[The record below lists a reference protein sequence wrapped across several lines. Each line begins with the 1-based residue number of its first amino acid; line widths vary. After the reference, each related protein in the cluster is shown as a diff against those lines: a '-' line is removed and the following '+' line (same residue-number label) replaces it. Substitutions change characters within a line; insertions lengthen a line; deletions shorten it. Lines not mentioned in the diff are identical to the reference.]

1 MGIPSY
7 FSHIIRNYPN
17 IVYSFLHFTPL
28 CVQNT
33 QSGHLS
39 SFIPAHEVGVL
50 NEERCKNKQHFQHL
64 FMDCNSIIYDVVNTL
79 IKEKEIINEILETK
93 IIDNVIQK
101 IETYIQMVHPTQTIF
116 IAFDGVAP
124 FAKMKQQRTRRYK
137 SYFLKTLQ
145 IIEKPEQN
153 WDTSNITPG
162 TPFMKKLSS
171 QIHFYFNSTII
182 KQKYSKNNLI
192 VSTSNEIGEGE
203 HKIFDYLRQNP
214 CVNDNIIVYGLDSDL
229 IMLTIFHYSLFK
241 NAYIWRESPEFGI
254 DAISSNTMLIL
265 DIELLRKSILIE
277 LKMDNPHRIYDY
289 VFLCFFLGNDFLP
302 HFPAL
307 NIRTHGINILLNE
320 YCILFKNKPQQFL
333 ISPKGYIEWENVK
346 KLIHVLS
353 MKETTF
359 LMEECIYREKFN
371 SWKWNTSNNN
381 NQDKILHNLPIIY
394 RFEEQYISPNHIGWQ
409 ERYYLTLFGKGS
421 QDKYSIDDICINYLE
436 ALEWVYNYYNGKT
449 VDWKWAYKYH
459 YGPLFADLLS
469 HIPKT
474 NYFQF
479 HNHFQPPCSEEE
491 QLQYVLPSKNSIQ
504 PKFQWAFCR
513 YFWEAHVV
521 FNDE

>member
-1 MGIPSY
+1 MPFKKQYKQFVLFNIDCMGIPSY

-17 IVYSFLHFTPL
+17 IVYSYF
-28 CVQNT
+28 N
-33 QSGHLS
+33 
-39 SFIPAHEVGVL
+39 
-50 NEERCKNKQHFQHL
+50 NKQHFQHL

-79 IKEKEIINEILETK
+79 IKEKEENINGILETK

-101 IETYIQMVHPTQTIF
+101 IEIYIQMINPTKTIF

-137 SYFLKTLQ
+137 SHFLKTFQ

-171 QIHFYFNSTII
+171 QIHSYFNSLII
-182 KQKYSKNNLI
+182 KEKYIKNNLI

-203 HKIFDYLRQNP
+203 HKIFDYIRKNP
-214 CVNDNIIVYGLDSDL
+214 CINDNIIVYGLDADL

-254 DAISSNTMLIL
+254 DAITSNTMLVL
-265 DIELLRKSILIE
+265 DIELLRKSILTE

-307 NIRTHGINILLNE
+307 NIRTHGINTLLNE

-333 ISPKGYIEWENVK
+333 ISPKGNIEWVNVK
-346 KLIHVLS
+346 KLICMLS
-353 MKETTF
+353 MKETAF
-359 LMEECIYREKFN
+359 LIEECSYREKFN
-371 SWKWNTSNNN
+371 SWKWNTSNN

-394 RFEEQYISPNHIGWQ
+394 RFEEQYISPKNIGWQ

-421 QDKYSIDDICINYLE
+421 QDKYSIQDICINYLE
-436 ALEWVYNYYNGKT
+436 GIEWVYNYYNGKI

-474 NYFQF
+474 NHFQF

-491 QLQYVLPSKNSIQ
+491 QLQYVLPLQNSIQ

-513 YFWEAHVV
+513 YFWEAHVL
-521 FNDE
+521 FNE